1 MQKEFLL
8 TYSVGNKFPIEK
20 DREKADKVRRDIAQ
34 LTCWKKLDKVETTFF
49 GSMDIT
55 GVTDSDKKTSA
66 KRNVRDQFIP
76 ILAKHEA
83 VSLDV
88 TIYCAIMLAGVDGVY
103 EFEVEN

>member
-1 MQKEFLL
+1 MQKDFLL
-8 TYSVGNKFPIEK
+8 TYSVGNKYPLDE

-34 LTCWKKLDKVETTFF
+34 LTCWKKLDKVETTFS

-55 GVTDSDKKTSA
+55 GATDSDKKSSA

-76 ILAKHEA
+76 ILSKHGAK
-83 VSLDV
+83 SLDV
-88 TIYCAIMLAGVDGVY
+88 TIYCAIMIASVDGVY